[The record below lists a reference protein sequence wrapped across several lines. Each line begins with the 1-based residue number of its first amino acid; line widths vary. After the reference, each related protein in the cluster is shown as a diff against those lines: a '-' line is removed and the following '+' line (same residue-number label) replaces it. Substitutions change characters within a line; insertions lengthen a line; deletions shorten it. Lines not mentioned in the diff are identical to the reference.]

1 MTAIPTRAQG
11 DANALQRQLE
21 ADVRKETPDA
31 PQVLPVARSAGHV
44 GVVLEIADGEARFL
58 MDRAYLG
65 GRSASADAARRTAG
79 HVGSYVKIR
88 VDGLWVFGSV
98 RALRATAN
106 PSRPAS
112 NNLLV
117 GEIEFVGE
125 TPVEPDSI
133 GFRRGIT
140 RYPAPGDEVVIV
152 TSSDMADVFAPRGR
166 AHITLGS
173 VYPTNDVRAAVFIDA
188 LLGKHFALLGS
199 TGTGKSTT
207 AALLLHRVIER
218 LPHAHVVMLD
228 PHGEYAAAFKD
239 RAELF
244 DVDNLEL
251 PYWLMTYDEH
261 VEVFIG
267 RRTAE
272 TEVEADILA
281 RCLLAARQKSRLAAD
296 LGRVTVDTP
305 IPYPMSELTQHLQAQ
320 MGKLDKPDKLGPY
333 LKLKSRIEEVK
344 ADPRYSFMF
353 SGLLINDSFSPFLQR
368 LLRMPGG
375 GKPVS
380 VIDLSGVPSEIVN
393 VVVAVLARMMFDFA
407 MWSAPDSR
415 RPVLLV
421 CEEAHRYV
429 PAERLDTWGS
439 ARKVMERIAKE
450 GRKYGVSLGLVTQ
463 RPSDLSE
470 SVLSQCGT
478 VMSLRMNNERDQA
491 FVRSTVPEGARSL
504 LDALPSLRNRECFVS
519 GEGVPIPIR
528 IRLDDV
534 APDLRPASAD
544 PLFSQQWRDPP
555 ASTAQIDDTIRRW
568 RLQSR

>member
-1 MTAIPTRAQG
+1 MSYIQTSMGASPLS
-11 DANALQRQLE
+11 LQRQLQSELGVVSE
-21 ADVRKETPDA
+21 AR
-31 PQVLPVARSAGHV
+31 LV
-44 GVVLEIADGEARFL
+44 GTVLEIADGEARFL
-58 MDRAYLG
+58 MEHHRLG
-65 GRSASADAARRTAG
+65 SCAASSDQNESTAG
-79 HVGSYVKIR
+79 HVGSYVKIK
-88 VDGLWVFGSV
+88 VDTLWVFGTV
-98 RALRATAN
+98 RALRAAPGEVGSTG
-106 PSRPAS
+106 R
-112 NNLLV
+112 NLLI

-125 TPVEPDSI
+125 MPVEADGQ

-140 RYPAPGDEVVIV
+140 RYPAPGHEVVTV
-152 TSSDMADVFAPRGR
+152 NSEDLADVFAPRGR
-166 AHITLGS
+166 VHLTLGT

-207 AALLLHRVIER
+207 TALLLHRIIEQ
-218 LPHAHVVMLD
+218 LPEAHIVMLD
-228 PHGEYAAAFKD
+228 PHGEYARAFKD
-239 RAELF
+239 KAELF
-244 DVDNLEL
+244 DVGNLEL
-251 PYWLMTYDEH
+251 PYWLMTLDEH
-261 VEVFIG
+261 IEVLIG
-267 RRTAE
+267 RRTNE

-281 RCLLAARQKSRLAAD
+281 RCLQAARLKSRLAGE

-305 IPYPMSELTQHLQAQ
+305 IPYPMSEISANLQTQ
-320 MGKLDKPDKLGPY
+320 MGRLDKPDKIGPY
-333 LKLKSRIEEVK
+333 LKLKSRIDEIK

-353 SGLLINDSFSPFLQR
+353 SGLLVNDSFSTFLQR
-368 LLRMPGG
+368 LLRMPGE

-393 VVVAVLARMMFDFA
+393 VVVAVLSRVIFDFA
-407 MWSAPDSR
+407 MWSDPETR

-429 PAERLDTWGS
+429 PAERLDNWGA

-478 VMSLRMNNERDQA
+478 VLSLRMNNERDQA

-544 PLFSQQWRDPP
+544 PMFSQTWRRQTNAKDL
-555 ASTAQIDDTIRRW
+555 IDQTIRRW
-568 RLQSR
+568 RLQARV